1 MVRETPT
8 SPTIQRSTVPVPWN
22 NNLMRSFQQN
32 YAKDHNTIYL
42 PMCNMKRSGDI
53 SMHCLQFKGFLKDD
67 VRFFKFSLAMNDQIL
82 MGDIKSDPKAKIS
95 WTMSNEYYVFK
106 GKFYIASA
114 PIQVTRFPPPKIM
127 DDDKMA
133 AEYWEEQRLQQWSEL
148 DDKTRATFT
157 WPSRAEVPKSDHVAF
172 SCQSLSATEKSIVHD
187 IALDNFCLLVYKV
200 TDVEYLD
207 HSCYPPKRLIYSF
220 NVKSNTWDIQTAN
233 P

>member
-1 MVRETPT
+1 MVKEAPT
-8 SPTIQRSTVPVPWN
+8 SPTIQNSTAPVPWN
-22 NNLMRSFQQN
+22 SNLMRSFQQN
-32 YAKDHNTIYL
+32 YAKNQNNIYL
-42 PMCNMKRSGDI
+42 PMSNMKRNGDV

-67 VRFFKFSLAMNDQIL
+67 VRFFKFLLAMNDQTL

-95 WTMSNEYYVFK
+95 WTMSNEYYIFK

-127 DDDKMA
+127 DDDKSA

-157 WPSRAEVPKSDHVAF
+157 WPSRAEVPRSDQVAF
-172 SCQSLSATEKSIVHD
+172 SCQSLCVTEKSVVHD

-207 HSCYPPKRLIYSF
+207 HSCYPPKRLVSIVVIAY
-220 NVKSNTWDIQTAN
+220 N
-233 P
+233 